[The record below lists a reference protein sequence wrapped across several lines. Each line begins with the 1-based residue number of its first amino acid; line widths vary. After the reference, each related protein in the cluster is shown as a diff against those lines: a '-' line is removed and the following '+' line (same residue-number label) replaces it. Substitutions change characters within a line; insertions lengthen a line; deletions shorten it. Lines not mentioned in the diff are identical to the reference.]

1 MSLGSFFLLGD
12 PHVEG
17 EEDVDSNPDPV
28 ELPVA
33 AIDTEGT
40 SFRLHVLVLLFDPK
54 CGELGCEE
62 LPLFSDLDRSWNRWW
77 GVPEERNGRSRRR
90 VAAPLCDTVASFTSL
105 HLSRDD
111 ESKGV
116 VGIDTAP
123 SAVALS
129 PRDDAEKRLDEI
141 FKFATLL
148 LTYWWRVLKKLI
160 LPSLNISAVYS
171 LISNTLLSPRTYAL

>member
-1 MSLGSFFLLGD
+1 MIANWGHDVLRIAPSTAKEGMSLGSFFLLGD

-62 LPLFSDLDRSWNRWW
+62 LPLFSDLDRS
-77 GVPEERNGRSRRR
+77 
-90 VAAPLCDTVASFTSL
+90 
-105 HLSRDD
+105 
-111 ESKGV
+111 
-116 VGIDTAP
+116 
-123 SAVALS
+123 
-129 PRDDAEKRLDEI
+129 
-141 FKFATLL
+141 
-148 LTYWWRVLKKLI
+148 
-160 LPSLNISAVYS
+160 
-171 LISNTLLSPRTYAL
+171 